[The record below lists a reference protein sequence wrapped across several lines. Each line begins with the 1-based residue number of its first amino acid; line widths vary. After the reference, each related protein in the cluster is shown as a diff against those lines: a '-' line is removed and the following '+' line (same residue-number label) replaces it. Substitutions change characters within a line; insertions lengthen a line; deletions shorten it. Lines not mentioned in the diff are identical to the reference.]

1 MIVSKPGCR
10 TLPNL
15 NAIEHNGKPCTALAF
30 PAANSASQVNA
41 TVSKRHGVAGDLGGS
56 GNLGTGESIRFV
68 SCRLMPLP
76 MMSAQLADTV
86 KTF

>member
-1 MIVSKPGCR
+1 MIVPNPRYR
-10 TLPNL
+10 TLLKL

-41 TVSKRHGVAGDLGGS
+41 TVERHGVAGDLGGS
-56 GNLGTGESIRFV
+56 GNLGTGELIRFV

>member
-1 MIVSKPGCR
+1 MIVSKPRYR
-10 TLPNL
+10 TLLKL
-15 NAIEHNGKPCTALAF
+15 NAIEHNDKPCTALAF
-30 PAANSASQVNA
+30 PATNSASQVNV

-56 GNLGTGESIRFV
+56 GNLGTEESIRFV

-76 MMSAQLADTV
+76 MMSAQLADAV